1 MKPVELALYT
11 LAVAGVAGVAYAIG
25 RAQGP
30 TAPLV
35 ATPAAPAPGVNPVSI
50 TTLALANGVSTQ
62 AVSLPVGSTLDIYPP
77 ADSVSKLLSYTLS
90 GANNQAAPSAA
101 GPISFTVNGSSSV
114 VVSWQNAQGVGE
126 STTVNFTAT

>member
-25 RAQGP
+25 RAQGQ
-30 TAPLV
+30 TSPLV
-35 ATPAAPAPGVNPVSI
+35 AAPAAPASGVNPVSL

-62 AVSLPVGSTLDIYPP
+62 TVSLPVGSTLDIYPP

-114 VVSWQNAQGVGE
+114 VVSWQNAQGAGE